1 MCSIT
6 RRRVSGSSFPSRK
19 AASVSSEGK
28 PVCSICS
35 TVLTSVRSEVSLRPR
50 SPRHPCERD
59 LCSFFPPVPG
69 GGMRATFVHF
79 LLTHQAEGDVL
90 VAVVEEVGDVGALD
104 AGLLQGYLQALQ
116 QLLDALVEFLHI
128 EREDPG
134 DVGDAHG
141 VSDAHAQDDLVFSVE
156 A

>member
-6 RRRVSGSSFPSRK
+6 RRRVSGSSFPSRNE
-19 AASVSSEGK
+19 ASVSSEGK

-69 GGMRATFVHF
+69 GGMRASLVHF
-79 LLTHQAEGDVL
+79 FLTHQAEGDVL
-90 VAVVEEVGDVGALD
+90 VAVGKEVVDVGARD
-104 AGLLQGYLQALQ
+104 AGLLQGQPQADQ
-116 QLLDALVEFLHI
+116 QLA
-128 EREDPG
+128 
-134 DVGDAHG
+134 
-141 VSDAHAQDDLVFSVE
+141 
-156 A
+156 